1 MGSADVSETGE
12 ERERLEPWL
21 TDASLAVAV
30 TLVISLV
37 IAADAESSPLPG
49 VAWAIGFG
57 ALLLLRHHLPLIVL
71 AVTLI
76 IAGGRIGSYLVRF
89 RKLFPKLPRIK
100 RKKTV

>member
-57 ALLLLRHHLPLIVL
+57 TLMLLRRRLPLTVL
-71 AVTLI
+71 AVTEI
-76 IAGGRIGSYLVRF
+76 GRAHV
-89 RKLFPKLPRIK
+89 
-100 RKKTV
+100 